1 MSAQAA
7 APLVRPAA
15 PRRAPAPASTEPRIH
30 LVSAPLA
37 SRSRVPFILVCMT
50 ILVGALVSVL
60 VLNTTMAGGSY
71 EQRELQS
78 QLSELAQREQAL
90 LAQLDQEASP
100 EVLAARAEAL
110 GMVQDSTPA
119 FVRLADAKVIGDPT
133 PAKKR

>member
-7 APLVRPAA
+7 APLVRPTA
-15 PRRAPAPASTEPRIH
+15 PRRAPAPAAPEPRIH
-30 LVSAPLA
+30 LVSPPLP
-37 SRSRVPFILVCMT
+37 SRSRAPFIIVCMA

-71 EQRELQS
+71 EQRELQA

-100 EVLAARAEAL
+100 ETLAARAEAL
-110 GMVQDSTPA
+110 GMVQDSMPA
-119 FVRLADAKVIGDPT
+119 FIRLADEKIIGDPT

>member
-1 MSAQAA
+1 M
-7 APLVRPAA
+7 L
-15 PRRAPAPASTEPRIH
+15 
-30 LVSAPLA
+30 
-37 SRSRVPFILVCMT
+37 

-100 EVLAARAEAL
+100 ETLAARAEAL

-119 FVRLADAKVIGDPT
+119 FIRLADSKVIGDPS
-133 PAKKR
+133 PAKK